1 MRCHAQFAEPAATAR
16 GDGAASPPAVLP
28 CGVCTAC
35 AGASNPGPEFV
46 ARCKW
51 TCRVWR
57 PDDREQWCSS
67 CQANQSKGR
76 CHRRKKALPTATQ
89 AATASVAPP
98 TPSLTDTTPND
109 VANNGTPVEADGGE
123 PRQLGFHELAIAE
136 DYSVNLVIVTASA
149 LRLGSNEP
157 GGRAL
162 RGVLAGRGI
171 RRLVIDEVHALSPTS
186 MAIYRLQSACGPGRV
201 SNRASTG

>member
-1 MRCHAQFAEPAATAR
+1 LGG
-16 GDGAASPPAVLP
+16 GDRDGSI
-28 CGVCTAC
+28 
-35 AGASNPGPEFV
+35 
-46 ARCKW
+46 
-51 TCRVWR
+51 
-57 PDDREQWCSS
+57 
-67 CQANQSKGR
+67 
-76 CHRRKKALPTATQ
+76 
-89 AATASVAPP
+89 ASVDRFHRDAVATPNYRSRYNASSYIAPP